1 MKRLCSRIP
10 HVFPMHTV
18 FIVFDIAAAF
28 LFFCNRIELLAVD
41 KCYVVIGKHIL
52 SSLFAL

>member
-1 MKRLCSRIP
+1 
-10 HVFPMHTV
+10 MHTV